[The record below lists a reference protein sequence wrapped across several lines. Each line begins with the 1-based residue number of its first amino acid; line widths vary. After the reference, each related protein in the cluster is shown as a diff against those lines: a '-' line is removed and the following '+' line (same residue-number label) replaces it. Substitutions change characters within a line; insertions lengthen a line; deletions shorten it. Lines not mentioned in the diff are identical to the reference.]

1 MATRPPQGIEERH
14 WRPLGGWR
22 RHASPLSIVAFGTVV
37 VLGLTGLLGHERD
50 WVASNGGTRLDVH
63 APEIIRNG
71 EFLEM
76 RVGVTSDEGIG
87 ELAIGIS
94 QALWEDIT
102 VNTMI
107 PGPTEETS
115 ADGEFRFVFA
125 ELAPGAP
132 FLMKVDLQVNPDI
145 LGGNEGVV
153 TVYDGDE
160 ALTSVPVSITV
171 LP

>member
-1 MATRPPQGIEERH
+1 MDLGPIDELDASATLAAASCAVRARRAAEVQDLLVLSHWAALHGSDPRRGPGGERVESFGN
-14 WRPLGGWR
+14 RLVDLGGE
-22 RHASPLSIVAFGTVV
+22 GTPMVQ
-37 VLGLTGLLGHERD
+37 
-50 WVASNGGTRLDVH
+50 
-63 APEIIRNG
+63 
-71 EFLEM
+71 EFC
-76 RVGVTSDEGIG
+76 IG

-153 TVYDGDE
+153 TVYDCDE